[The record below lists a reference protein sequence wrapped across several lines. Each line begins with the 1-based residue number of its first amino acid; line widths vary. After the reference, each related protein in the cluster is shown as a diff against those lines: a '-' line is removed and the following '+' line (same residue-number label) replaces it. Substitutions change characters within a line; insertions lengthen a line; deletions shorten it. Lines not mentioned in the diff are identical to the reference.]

1 MSTTGNGEPA
11 QQPICGDQSIA
22 RGLLDRQRKAWG
34 RRRQPRTRAAAD
46 RKHAL
51 ITGIWR

>member
-34 RRRQPRTRAAAD
+34 APPSAA
-46 RKHAL
+46 HASC
-51 ITGIWR
+51 G